1 MREYLSYKHEE
12 ETIMR
17 NRGFTLIEL
26 LVVIA
31 IIGILAAI
39 LLPAL
44 ARAREAARRSSCAN
58 NLKQW
63 GLIFKMYSNEAK
75 NGSFPPGMT
84 TVPIT
89 GYLHGISAERLFPEY
104 WTDPNIAICPSDS
117 RTEFQLLVNVEKFG
131 VDQDFAAQIERLGKL
146 SGREQQICRNG
157 MLSMPVSYIYMNYA
171 CRTGS
176 QVYDVGLMKGDW
188 PYNVAGWGPV
198 EVIPVSSIPGCEFD
212 PDLSLLIFDRFNI
225 EDIPSDVTYH
235 RSVRI
240 YGWKDDDGIT
250 DLPSVYHHVKEGIER
265 FFVTDI
271 NNPAASSMAQST
283 IPVMWDAW
291 ASGQNFSVTGA
302 RDAGAA
308 AVSSFNH
315 VPGGSNVLYM
325 DGHVRFVRYQESFPV
340 ASGQYQAGVWNLN
353 SVVGLQNYMFGGFG

>member
-1 MREYLSYKHEE
+1 MKRS
-12 ETIMR
+12 
-17 NRGFTLIEL
+17 GFTLIEL

-31 IIGILAAI
+31 IIAILAAI

-44 ARAREAARRSSCAN
+44 ARAREAARRASCAS

-63 GLIFKMYSNEAK
+63 GIIFKMYSNEAK
-75 NGSFPPGMT
+75 GASFPPGIT

-89 GYLHGISAERLFPEY
+89 GYLHGISAERIYPDY
-104 WTDPNIAICPSDS
+104 WNDPNLAICPSDS
-117 RTEFQLLVNVEKFG
+117 RSEFQLLLNVEKFG
-131 VDQDFAAQIERLGKL
+131 VDEDFPAQIARLAKLTGDDGKACL
-146 SGREQQICRNG
+146 HG

-171 CRTGS
+171 CTTGS

-188 PYNVAGWGPV
+188 PYNTAGWGPI
-198 EVIPVSSIPGCEFD
+198 ETYPVSKISGCEFD

-225 EDIPSDVTYH
+225 EDIPADVTAK
-235 RSVRI
+235 RSVRT

-250 DLPSVYHHVKEGIER
+250 TLPAVYHHVRAGIER
-265 FFVTDI
+265 FFITDI
-271 NNPAASSMAQST
+271 NNPASGSVSESV

-291 ASGQNFSVTGA
+291 ASGQNMSVTGA
-302 RDAGAA
+302 PMPGAA

-325 DGHVRFVRYQESFPV
+325 DGHVRFVRYQEDFPV
-340 ASGQYQAGVWNLN
+340 TSGTYKSGVWNLN
-353 SVVGLQNYMFGGFG
+353 SVIGLQNYMFGGMG